1 MFRSTGKFES
11 VLENMN
17 AGMGK
22 HNSTQENVILE
33 CAQEGGHGII
43 SRLHIS
49 DPGVVTGKD
58 YLKYVKD

>member
-1 MFRSTGKFES
+1 
-11 VLENMN
+11 MN

-22 HNSTQENVILE
+22 HNSTEENVILE

-43 SRLHIS
+43 SRRHIS
-49 DPGVVTGKD
+49 DPGVVTQKD